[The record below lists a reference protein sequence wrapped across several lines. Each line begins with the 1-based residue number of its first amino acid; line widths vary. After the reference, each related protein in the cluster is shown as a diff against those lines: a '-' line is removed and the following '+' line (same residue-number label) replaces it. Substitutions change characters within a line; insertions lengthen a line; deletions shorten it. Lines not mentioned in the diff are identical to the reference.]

1 MEQIT
6 SLLYELMIDSV
17 CFVLGFFLPPV
28 MRLQIKLLDEHT
40 FLTRELKSSMKYE
53 TVLEEMVTN
62 LRYELSYFS
71 IDLASGFILSLF
83 SKLFS

>member
-1 MEQIT
+1 M

-17 CFVLGFFLPPV
+17 CFVLGGFLPPV
-28 MRLQIKLLDEHT
+28 TRLQIKLLDEHT